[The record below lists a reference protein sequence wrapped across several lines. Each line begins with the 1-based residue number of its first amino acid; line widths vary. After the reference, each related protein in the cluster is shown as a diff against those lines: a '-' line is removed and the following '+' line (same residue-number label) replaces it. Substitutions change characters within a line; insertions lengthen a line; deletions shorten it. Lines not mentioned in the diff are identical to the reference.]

1 MTDDSIYSSLG
12 KLTEEMYLSLAK
24 SQSSQMQDQ
33 LLEYHSIA
41 EKKISDMLVA
51 MGKCKSGKMLLE
63 YKKKLQI
70 LHDDFCYMRNDINSK
85 YKIYLRGCGNA
96 GKSTLLNALL
106 SLNESEG
113 SRMGRL
119 PMTSIIDIYTDEL
132 STKEAEVRTIGSDG
146 NGKYI
151 KMSREQAIRMQDEEE
166 RKSAESK
173 EKCQK
178 EIEKEIKRRNVHLEE
193 YIKDITQ
200 DIYDKWLYKIGI
212 REIRWGIGK
221 NNFFHN
227 CILIDTPGLSQESE
241 FTNIKEGVESYEVD
255 GIIWVISSEFI
266 QKHEVIELYEDE
278 MKKMEKIYKGRKII
292 AVINMY
298 GEGDDY
304 KYGSRLWKR
313 YEKKARAIYSEER
326 GFAHLVC
333 VNAKLAYE
341 GNLSGNED
349 DIDKSNIA
357 ELRKVIN
364 EMFVER
370 TTEAYN
376 RDKLKKIDDF
386 LSNLYRD
393 TAEIEN
399 ELEKEV
405 SNYKDKQNKIKNQV
419 IACNNL
425 VREDKDKVIRK
436 HLVEIKANIE
446 KNSEYVQTLG
456 SRSEYEID
464 SFIQNDIVHAD
475 EIQRDISNV
484 MKECGEKIYKRF
496 CDQQRQSIISRMNTE
511 EYKIRDF
518 ENKNTGIIITSKEN
532 VPSFQYKVSVWQ
544 VASKA
549 ITDIFGNNDV
559 TRFLGKIIEGIQNA
573 IKSPQNRLY
582 DSIKLDL
589 LRWVE
594 QFDLTQM
601 VNEYE
606 KLCTETLNKSMAQVC
621 GEYEDILTLL
631 NVLDEFNNDI
641 PHMVWKEIHLEE
653 LIGGYSNG

>member
-151 KMSREQAIRMQDEEE
+151 KMPREQAIRMQDEEE

-212 REIRWGIGK
+212 REIKWGIGK

-313 YEKKARAIYSEER
+313 FEKKARAIYSEER
-326 GFAHLVC
+326 GFAYLVC